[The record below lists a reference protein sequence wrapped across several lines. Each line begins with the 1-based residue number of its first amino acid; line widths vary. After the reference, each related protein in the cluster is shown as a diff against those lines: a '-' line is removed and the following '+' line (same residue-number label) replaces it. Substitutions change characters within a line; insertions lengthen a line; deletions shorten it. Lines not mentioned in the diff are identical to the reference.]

1 VTAGEFLFRNPEGL
15 PASGFL
21 QTGIILTPYHMRLV
35 GARLTLPGFSFLEMG
50 LSDITSKGI
59 TQAKRSKDRREYE
72 TLVAATFQKDI

>member
-1 VTAGEFLFRNPEGL
+1 
-15 PASGFL
+15 
-21 QTGIILTPYHMRLV
+21 MRLV

-59 TQAKRSKDRREYE
+59 TQAKRSQDRREYK